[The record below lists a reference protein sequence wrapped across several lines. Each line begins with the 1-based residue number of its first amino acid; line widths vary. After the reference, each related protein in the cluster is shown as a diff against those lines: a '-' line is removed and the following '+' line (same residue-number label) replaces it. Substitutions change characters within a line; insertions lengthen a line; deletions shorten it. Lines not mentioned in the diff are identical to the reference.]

1 MKVTLVGAGPGDPD
15 LLTVRAARAL
25 AACDLVL
32 HDALVDPRVL
42 ELAGTAARFYVGKR
56 AGRPSISQEEISA
69 LMVRAA
75 RAGRR
80 VVRLKCGDPFV
91 FGRGGEE
98 ALALAAAGL
107 EVEVVPGISSAIAG
121 PGAFGIPVSH
131 RGVASGFV
139 VLSAEPAQSYV
150 SVLQAGPHPSL
161 TYVLMMALGRRAEIA
176 RTALAH
182 GFSATLPA
190 AIVLGAHSARGW
202 AWRGTLG
209 DLPQVE
215 LPEALGDLPGLI
227 VLGEVVALPTQLVSV
242 DGTPVTMDDGT
253 TSVPKEDLRE
263 YA

>member
-25 AACDLVL
+25 ASCDLVL
-32 HDALVDPRVL
+32 YDALVDPRVL

-56 AGRPSISQEEISA
+56 AGRPSITQEEISA

-107 EVEVVPGISSAIAG
+107 EVEIVPGISSAIAG

-150 SVLQAGPHPSL
+150 SVLEAGPHPAL
-161 TYVLMMALGRRAEIA
+161 TYVFMMALGRRSEIT
-176 RTALAH
+176 RTALTH
-182 GFSATLPA
+182 GFSAMLPA
-190 AIVLGAHSARGW
+190 AIVLGAHTSRAW
-202 AWRGTLG
+202 AWKGTLG
-209 DLPQVE
+209 DLPQAE
-215 LPEALGDLPGLI
+215 LPVDRRDLPGLV
-227 VLGEVVALPTQLVSV
+227 VLGEVVALPTQLVSA